1 MTESTVQAQGGLYT
15 PKFADAYELLMGW
28 VRDVAPEDRLALL
41 EIFSKLADDFNAE
54 LLHNVIGSIRA
65 ELESI

>member
-15 PKFADAYELLMGW
+15 PELADAYELLIGW
-28 VRDVAPEDRLALL
+28 VRDVAPENRLALL

-54 LLHNVIGSIRA
+54 GLHNVIGSIRA
-65 ELESI
+65 ELAAV